1 MRIIVSWSNGVL
13 PSVGETNV
21 SVILYVYH
29 SINLAKIYCTA
40 WNEYVN
46 DTTFHMLSWDAKV
59 RVAYMSPA
67 LHLVE
72 IYVRC
77 DFLQNR
83 NVLKLRKSNLIWI
96 LVVIPKCVYIQS

>member
-67 LHLVE
+67 LLW
-72 IYVRC
+72 
-77 DFLQNR
+77 
-83 NVLKLRKSNLIWI
+83 LKSTSVATFYKIETF
-96 LVVIPKCVYIQS
+96 